1 MPVPDL
7 SLAELL
13 AARLCHDLVGPVGA
27 VSNGVELLA
36 DGGKPDPEV
45 LELVAGSA
53 RQASRRLQ
61 VFRVTYGTGN
71 ALPSS
76 GIMAEVRRL
85 ATALCGDG
93 RISADW
99 PPPSSEVEAVTNKQ
113 VARQTLN
120 LFMLA
125 MESLPRGGSIR
136 VVLAGNAGRFRL
148 LMTAA
153 GQHAGLPEEVRVQF
167 TDGAPEVT
175 PRSVTA
181 HLGRIWAKE
190 SGGNLE
196 FTAGRDTCSFALDIP
211 VLGKLD

>member
-1 MPVPDL
+1 
-7 SLAELL
+7 
-13 AARLCHDLVGPVGA
+13 
-27 VSNGVELLA
+27 LLA

-53 RQASRRLQ
+53 RQASRKLQ

-99 PPPSSEVEAVTNKQ
+99 PAPGGDIEAATNKQ

-125 MESLPRGGSIR
+125 MEALPRGGSIR

-148 LMTAA
+148 LLSAA
-153 GQHAGLPEEVRVQF
+153 GPHAGLPEEVRAQF
-167 TDGAPEVT
+167 ADGAPEVT

-190 SGGNLE
+190 SGGSLE
-196 FTAGRDTCSFALDIP
+196 FTSSRDACSFALDVP
-211 VLGKLD
+211 VA